1 MVGSL
6 AFAGRCHAGLGVI
19 AMAGNLVSHCGAFF
33 VAGLAAACG
42 GADEHDVPPTA
53 SAACAED
60 RACVSTIA
68 GGVDLPEGSD
78 ASAARLR
85 FPYAVTV
92 DRHGRVQVADYGAG
106 NNVITVM
113 ANDLLV
119 EEAGESAS
127 FPYPGDVVVDA
138 QGNRYEADRYNN
150 RILRIAPD
158 GSKQVIAGRGGSVG
172 GDIDGDAS
180 VARFSLPAGLVLDGQ
195 GDLLVADL
203 GNAKVRK
210 IRLPK
215 S

>member
-6 AFAGRCHAGLGVI
+6 AFAGRCHAGLGVL
-19 AMAGNLVSHCGAFF
+19 AMAGNFGSHCGVFL
-33 VAGLAAACG
+33 VAALAAACG
-42 GADEHDVPPTA
+42 GADEQEGSASA

-68 GGVDLPEGSD
+68 GGIDLTEGSD
-78 ASAARLR
+78 AAAARLR
-85 FPYAVTV
+85 FPYAVAV
-92 DRHGRVQVADYGAG
+92 DRHGRIQVADYGAG
-106 NNVITVM
+106 NNVITVLP
-113 ANDLLV
+113 NDMLV
-119 EEAGESAS
+119 EEPGELAS
-127 FPYPGDVVVDA
+127 FPYPGDVAVDA

-150 RILRIAPD
+150 RIVRIAVD

-172 GDIDGDAS
+172 GDVDGDAS